1 MFDLAAALALPRP
14 FWLALAQSIALLAM
28 DQSMALLVMGCGACL
43 APLRRLR
50 LSLSVVRLVA
60 LQVRGLFWLASAQ
73 CIAPLA
79 LDGAMALIAMGTSM
93 PLPGMGVSALFAL
106 AHSMASSCFA
116 MESVLQFFCRR
127 LPV

>member
-1 MFDLAAALALPRP
+1 
-14 FWLALAQSIALLAM
+14 
-28 DQSMALLVMGCGACL
+28 MALLVMGCGACL

-79 LDGAMALIAMGTSM
+79 LDGAMALLVMVLRWLSRCAQPMAYSAMGTSM